1 MSGLF
6 IVFEGGEGAGKS
18 SLIKAIDS
26 KFREELPNVSIVLT
40 REPGGSR
47 IGTAVRDII
56 LHSSPPVS
64 PRAEALLFAA
74 ERAQHVEDVIAPA
87 LALGKIVLCDR
98 FVDSS
103 IVYQGVARG
112 LGSAEVE
119 SLSTFAAPSL
129 NPDMVIL
136 LDIDPEVGIR
146 RKEEQKELNNMELES
161 LEFHKQVRE
170 EFLNLASNRKN
181 MFVLDASRSQQE
193 VADEAWSLII
203 KAMN

>member
-1 MSGLF
+1 VSGLF
-6 IVFEGGEGAGKS
+6 IVLEGGEGAGKS
-18 SLIKAIDS
+18 SLIKALYSKLSEKIPSDS
-26 KFREELPNVSIVLT
+26 LVVT

-56 LHSSPPVS
+56 LHSSPPIS

-87 LALGKIVLCDR
+87 LALDKIVLSDR

-112 LGSAEVE
+112 LGSSEVE
-119 SLSTFAAPSL
+119 SLSTFACPSL
-129 NPDMVIL
+129 KPDIVLL

-161 LEFHKQVRE
+161 LAFHKQVRQ
-170 EFLNLASNRKN
+170 EFLNLATKRDN
-181 MFVLDASRSQQE
+181 MFVIDASHSQQA
-193 VADEAWSLII
+193 VADEAWSLIKKFI
-203 KAMN
+203 A

>member
-26 KFREELPNVSIVLT
+26 KFREELPNVSVVLT

-87 LALGKIVLCDR
+87 LAQEQIVLCDR

-112 LGSAEVE
+112 LGSSEVE

-170 EFLNLASNRKN
+170 EFLNLAANREN

-193 VADEAWSLII
+193 VAEAAWSLII
-203 KAMN
+203 KTMN